1 MGSAG
6 GGCVMWRLRKKQ
18 PRPPATQPVVDVAS
32 GSGTA
37 REPLVAEQVGK
48 ARRSHANTRVQLF
61 GARVQCTPSQH
72 AALKLRMIALR
83 ATRSDWTAQ
92 RWKQAVKRMAAQGWS
107 ALGHGGV
114 RRKPASVVERSGS
127 AQGALAKTVGDDA
140 SAVGEHCGGLSTKA
154 AGDTSAVGEHRGGA
168 QRALAKTG
176 GDVSAVGEGELQ
188 RGADPR
194 CRGEE
199 DAF

>member
-1 MGSAG
+1 
-6 GGCVMWRLRKKQ
+6 
-18 PRPPATQPVVDVAS
+18 
-32 GSGTA
+32 
-37 REPLVAEQVGK
+37 
-48 ARRSHANTRVQLF
+48 VQLF

-72 AALKLRMIALR
+72 AALKLRMITLR

-92 RWKQAVKRMAAQGWS
+92 RWKEAVKRMAAPGWG
-107 ALGHGGV
+107 ALGHGGARF

-188 RGADPR
+188 RGVDPR